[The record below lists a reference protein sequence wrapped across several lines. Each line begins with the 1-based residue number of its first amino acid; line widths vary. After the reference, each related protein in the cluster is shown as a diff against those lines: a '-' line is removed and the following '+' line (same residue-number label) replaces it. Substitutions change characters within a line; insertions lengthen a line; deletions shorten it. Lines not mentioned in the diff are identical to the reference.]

1 MPPEAMAAVKRFT
14 RHPQRTSPDDE
25 RALYRRAV
33 DTYLA
38 GCYRTRSRATAS
50 EFAQKF
56 GVTGPSLTRIFR
68 RLFQQTPLQYF
79 RLRQLQHAAGL
90 LERSSRSMD
99 EIAVR
104 SALGTRATLF
114 RLFIE
119 QFGITPE
126 EYRREG
132 VPSDKK

>member
-1 MPPEAMAAVKRFT
+1 MPPEAMAEVKRST
-14 RHPQRTSPDDE
+14 PRRTSLDDE

-38 GCYRTRSRATAS
+38 GCYRARSRATAS
-50 EFAQKF
+50 EFAQGF

-68 RLFQQTPLQYF
+68 RLFEQTPLQYF
-79 RLRQLQHAAGL
+79 RVRQLQHAAEL

-114 RLFIE
+114 RLFVE
-119 QFGITPE
+119 QFDVTPE

-132 VPSDKK
+132 AHAGKK